1 MSSKG
6 SKKSSKKDK
15 GEKRA
20 RAPRAPTGFILFSNE
35 RRAEVRE
42 KLGGKD
48 VKVTEI
54 SKELGKIWKT
64 LTDKEKGKY
73 SDMSKALQEK
83 LSRGEGPSESSKKS
97 KAPAKKKKKAAKE
110 DDGSDDKDDEDD
122 EEEEDE

>member
-20 RAPRAPTGFILFSNE
+20 RAPRAPTGFILFSNDH
-35 RRAEVRE
+35 RAEVRE

-54 SKELGKIWKT
+54 SKELGKMWKSM
-64 LTDKEKGKY
+64 TDKDKAKY
-73 SDMSKALQEK
+73 NDQSKALQEK
-83 LSRGEGPSESSKKS
+83 LSRGEGAEKKS
-97 KAPAKKKKKAAKE
+97 KTAAGKKKKKPADDE
-110 DDGSDDKDDEDD
+110 DDGSDKDDEDD
-122 EEEEDE
+122 EEDDD